1 MQLQVLKMSRTPL
14 KFEENVK
21 KQSIFWRF
29 STTPGF
35 RACDVTHYEIFQIFL
50 FSWTHNAPRI
60 PKMYNIMGLWLKLEE
75 LLACKVISILHY
87 KKKYEKIRK
96 NTNKKLL
103 AAEISHT
110 DERWPDGQGIG
121 LQNTYKLTISKKKNE
136 NREKSKFQ
144 HFQFLPPSRC
154 CLERYCSF
162 FLNITLHSGRTAG
175 ILLHLRRIV
184 SKSLY
189 KNITKN

>member
-1 MQLQVLKMSRTPL
+1 MFSFDGILLLR
-14 KFEENVK
+14 NVYFHFRNC
-21 KQSIFWRF
+21 IFWRF

-35 RACDVTHYEIFQIFL
+35 RACDVTHYQIFQIFL

-87 KKKYEKIRK
+87 KK
-96 NTNKKLL
+96 NKKLL

-121 LQNTYKLTISKKKNE
+121 LQNTYKLTISKNIYE

-144 HFQFLPPSRC
+144 HFQF
-154 CLERYCSF
+154 F
-162 FLNITLHSGRTAG
+162 TAVSLLSIK
-175 ILLHLRRIV
+175 ILLLL
-184 SKSLY
+184 SKYYSTFWADGWYSTSLE
-189 KNITKN
+189 KNSFQKFIQKYH